1 MIVYICVFLSTQKFG
16 TSPYRK
22 KSHKAEKSHRMKDV
36 LYVFLT
42 VNRKHLKQPPGI
54 WIKPLMVGN
63 PGVNRVGLRGWCRA
77 MLVYRVYRDD
87 TSSKLT
93 FSDVRWRG
101 VTFFFGGWNPSQ
113 WPNILGHAGCCR
125 TIIPFTKW
133 VLYKSRMV
141 GYINTPENS
150 FPAELNWKFG
160 HPPNFQVS
168 AAQLKLAFVDF
179 SGVSTISGGYATML
193 GGDDSLIGAPSNHGN
208 QVQAIDFN
216 TQCYQVRTP
225 KVEISEWRVDECS

>member
-150 FPAELNWKFG
+150 FPAELTGNSDIHRTFKY
-160 HPPNFQVS
+160 
-168 AAQLKLAFVDF
+168 QLL
-179 SGVSTISGGYATML
+179 S
-193 GGDDSLIGAPSNHGN
+193 
-208 QVQAIDFN
+208 
-216 TQCYQVRTP
+216 
-225 KVEISEWRVDECS
+225 